1 MHMGNDTVNNLCNH
15 RVLTEAGPRE
25 TAPLKGGI
33 RMILTMIRV
42 QAFRKGRRALPG
54 TVRNDGWSI
63 KRCIVNLPPRSTG
76 RWQVPNG

>member
-1 MHMGNDTVNNLCNH
+1 MQPSRFDGGGPEGDGAAEGRYSDDFDTDK
-15 RVLTEAGPRE
+15 GPGLS
-25 TAPLKGGI
+25 T
-33 RMILTMIRV
+33 
-42 QAFRKGRRALPG
+42 RKGRRALPG